1 VRDNRT
7 LAFLGAVVVVLLL
20 AGLLVVFGDPL
31 FQELGLFNNAP
42 PPPTF
47 DKAWE
52 SYKRTGYADRTAS
65 TAVDTEQPKL
75 NPPAAHKTTDPAGSV
90 PAETTNQATG
100 PALTTDEIQRLT
112 EERSRAVGMLAAFE
126 NMLNTPSFAA
136 RAEIYCRFT
145 MERMLPLAAP
155 GVEPPSWRHLE
166 DRYQELLRSEP
177 TTLEG
182 ERQRQRQLSALRYF
196 AIDPYR
202 KNLSACQ
209 NMVTNGLQ
217 GMPSGEE
224 LRGKAAQAQRQ
235 IREIDQEIASGR
247 ALAPA
252 PARR

>member
-52 SYKRTGYADRTAS
+52 SYKRTGNAARTAS
-65 TAVDTEQPKL
+65 TAVDAEQPK
-75 NPPAAHKTTDPAGSV
+75 S
-90 PAETTNQATG
+90 NQATG

-112 EERSRAVGMLAAFE
+112 EDRRRAVDMLAAFE